1 MFLFA
6 TCSFILA
13 RRLFNCKMNKH
24 FYLFLHFQTKNSQS
38 NWRRRLM
45 NGNYVCMTLGRC
57 RKTIVDAISNSTCPE
72 KMRHLRFLFISVQI
86 STSRRLNERQI
97 SLNKE
102 SANRSMWHIVLCI
115 ITYRKKLKVQ
125 NKTTMN
131 FKLLPDEILL
141 DLFDIL
147 NDELEYF
154 GNLII
159 FHRQSRL

>member
-1 MFLFA
+1 MANNVFYA
-6 TCSFILA
+6 AFI
-13 RRLFNCKMNKH
+13 MN
-24 FYLFLHFQTKNSQS
+24 LHFQTKKSQS

-102 SANRSMWHIVLCI
+102 SANRSNEL
-115 ITYRKKLKVQ
+115 LA
-125 NKTTMN
+125 TTKNTSMCQ
-131 FKLLPDEILL
+131 LVP
-141 DLFDIL
+141 L
-147 NDELEYF
+147 NS
-154 GNLII
+154 
-159 FHRQSRL
+159 HRSVSRSRLLLVFVQPLHDLHSNHTPRTADGDSRRIETVYSMHDRL